1 MELLDR
7 YIAAVKNCL
16 PAAQRDDIGAEIAAD
31 IQAQIDERQETL
43 GRPLTTDE
51 AAEIIKAYGH
61 PRLVASRYGS
71 NETLIGP
78 RLMPFYWYTLRIVLF
93 LAVAAQVVFQAVREF
108 AVGKGDVIGYLA
120 LLWGS
125 IWGTFFFGV
134 GVVTV
139 IFAVLQRTNANV
151 TRWEPRNLPRPE
163 QPSDIK
169 RWSVAIDLVANVCA
183 FAVILDAFGVRR
195 AILSSLANASSGA
208 AAHTFELAP
217 VLQHYVT
224 PLLAVVVAAI
234 VIDVVNLLRPD
245 WSRLRAVVRIV
256 MHVAMSW
263 MALALLVAR
272 QLVLLA
278 PEAAHTKGLID
289 AATALNDVVLAC
301 LVVFP
306 FIAAY
311 EVYRDVQRYRGVSRP
326 AAFAAP
332 ANGAA

>member
-7 YIAAVKNCL
+7 YIAAVKSCL
-16 PAAQRDDIGAEIAAD
+16 PVAQRDDIGAEIAAD

-43 GRPLTTDE
+43 GRALTSDE

-71 NETLIGP
+71 NETLISP
-78 RLMPFYWYTLRIVLF
+78 RLMPFYWYTLKIVLF

-125 IWGTFFFGV
+125 LWGTFFFGV

-139 IFAVLQRTNANV
+139 IFAILSRTNANV
-151 TRWEPRNLPRPE
+151 ARWDPRNLPRPE
-163 QPSDIK
+163 QPNDIK
-169 RWSVAIDLVANVCA
+169 RWSVAIDLAANVCA
-183 FAVILDAFGVRR
+183 FAVILDVFGVRR
-195 AILSSLANASSGA
+195 MVLSTLANASSGA

-217 VLQHYVT
+217 VLQHYVS
-224 PLLAVVVAAI
+224 PLLAVVITSI

-245 WSRLRAVVRIV
+245 WGRLRAVVRIG
-256 MHVAMSW
+256 MHVTMSW
-263 MALALLVAR
+263 MALALLFTR

-278 PEAAHTKGLID
+278 PGAAHTKGMIH
-289 AATALNDVVLAC
+289 ATAALNDIVLAC

-311 EVYRDVQRYRGVSRP
+311 EIYRDVQRYRRVSRP

-332 ANGAA
+332 ANGAL